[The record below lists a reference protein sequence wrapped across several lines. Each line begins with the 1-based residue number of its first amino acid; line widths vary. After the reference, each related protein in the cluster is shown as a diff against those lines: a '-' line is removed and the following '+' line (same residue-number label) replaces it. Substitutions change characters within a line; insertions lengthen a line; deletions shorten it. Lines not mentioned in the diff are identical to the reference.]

1 MNLPHDN
8 EQAKSSS
15 PNPVAKKPY
24 EKPAFRF
31 ERVFETQAL
40 NCGKTASQGQCHSS
54 SRTS

>member
-1 MNLPHDN
+1 MNLPHDHQQP
-8 EQAKSSS
+8 ESS
-15 PNPVAKKPY
+15 NPKPAAKKPY

-54 SRTS
+54 SRNS